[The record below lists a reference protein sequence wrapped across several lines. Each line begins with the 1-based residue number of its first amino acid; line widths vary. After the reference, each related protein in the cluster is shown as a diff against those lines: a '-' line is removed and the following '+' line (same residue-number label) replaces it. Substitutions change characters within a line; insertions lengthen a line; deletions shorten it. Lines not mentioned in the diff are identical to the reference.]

1 MIMNDKAIFVQTD
14 AEETAE
20 TLRNLGYTELGKQG
34 TFFCFL
40 NDGKATFSE
49 KVSDTIEYT
58 NKTAMV
64 V

>member
-1 MIMNDKAIFVQTD
+1 MNDKATFVQTD
-14 AEETAE
+14 AEETAN
-20 TLRNLGYTELGKQG
+20 TLRNLGYTEIGKQG
-34 TFFCFL
+34 SFFCFL

-49 KVSDTIEYT
+49 EVSDTIEYT